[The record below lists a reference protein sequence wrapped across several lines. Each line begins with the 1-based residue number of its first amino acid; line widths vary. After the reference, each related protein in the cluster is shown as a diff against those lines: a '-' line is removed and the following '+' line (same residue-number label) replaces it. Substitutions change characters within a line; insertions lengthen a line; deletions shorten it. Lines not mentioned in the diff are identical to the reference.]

1 VSLLRPPQKGPAALH
16 LREVLAAHGPALRRM
31 ASSWTRTPSER
42 DDLMQ
47 DIALA
52 LLKALP
58 GFRGECPERA
68 FVWRVAH
75 NVSLAAAR
83 LRKRQPQEGE
93 AALLHEAAT
102 TASPE
107 EVREKKQQLLL
118 LQAGLRL
125 LREDERTVL
134 VLALEGLSHDDIAI
148 VVGGG
153 ANANAIGVRLHRAR
167 EALTRACAS
176 LDTPTSASAVRRSA

>member
-1 VSLLRPPQKGPAALH
+1 MSFLRPPVRQGPAEAQ
-16 LREVLAAHGPALRRM
+16 LRDVLVAHGPALRRM

-75 NVSLAAAR
+75 NVALQAAR
-83 LRKRQPQEGE
+83 LRKRQPQEGD
-93 AALLHEAAT
+93 AALLLQPAT

-107 EVREKKQQLLL
+107 DISEKKHQLLR
-118 LQAGLRL
+118 LQSGLRL
-125 LREDERTVL
+125 LREDDRTLL
-134 VLALEGLSHDDIAI
+134 VLALEGLSHEDIAV
-148 VVGGG
+148 VVGGT
-153 ANANAIGVRLHRAR
+153 NANAVGVRLHRAR
-167 EALTRACAS
+167 QALTQACAS
-176 LDTPTSASAVRRSA
+176 LDTPAARRSA